1 MNTIKKTR
9 IENMLSMYQEL
20 TDWADKEVIPK
31 LYKSGVINLDEVD
44 SYELIPEYEELIVRY
59 SERLWGGEYEEHTT
73 DVDLEWYYDPET
85 LDKYIQDYLKKQKE
99 KQLQEEENNKK
110 LKFQEYLRTKEEL
123 TKLEK
128 ELGILK

>member
-9 IENMLSMYQEL
+9 IENMLSTYQEL

-31 LYKSGVINLDEVD
+31 LYKSGVIDFDEVD
-44 SYELIPEYEELIVRY
+44 SYELIPEYED
-59 SERLWGGEYEEHTT
+59 HTT
-73 DVDLEWYYDPET
+73 YVNLKWYYNPET

-110 LKFQEYLRTKEEL
+110 LKLQKYLRAKEEL
-123 TKLEK
+123 TKLGK

>member
-9 IENMLSMYQEL
+9 IENMLLMYQEL

-31 LYKSGVINLDEVD
+31 LYKSGVIDFDEVD
-44 SYELIPEYEELIVRY
+44 SYELIPEYEELIVRC
-59 SERLWGGEYEEHTT
+59 SKRLWGGEYEDHTT
-73 DVDLEWYYDPET
+73 YVDLEWYYDPET
-85 LDKYIQDYLKKQKE
+85 LNKYIQDYLKKQKE

-110 LKFQEYLRTKEEL
+110 LKLQKYLRAKEEL
-123 TKLEK
+123 TKLGK

>member
-9 IENMLSMYQEL
+9 IENMLSTYQEL

-31 LYKSGVINLDEVD
+31 LYKSGVIDFDKVD
-44 SYELIPEYEELIVRY
+44 SYELIPEYEELIVKY
-59 SERLWGGEYEEHTT
+59 TERLWRGEYEEHTT
-73 DVDLEWYYDPET
+73 SVDLEWYYDPET
-85 LDKYIQDYLKKQKE
+85 LNKYIQDYLKKQKE

-110 LKFQEYLRTKEEL
+110 LKLQKYLRAKEEL
-123 TKLEK
+123 TKLGK

>member
-9 IENMLSMYQEL
+9 IENMLSTYQEL

-31 LYKSGVINLDEVD
+31 LYKSGVIDCDEVD
-44 SYELIPEYEELIVRY
+44 SYELIPEYEELIVKY

-73 DVDLEWYYDPET
+73 DVDLEWYYET
-85 LDKYIQDYLKKQKE
+85 ENINKYIKKKKKKQKE

-110 LKFQEYLRTKEEL
+110 LKLQKYLRAKEEL
-123 TKLEK
+123 TKLGK
-128 ELGILK
+128 ELGI